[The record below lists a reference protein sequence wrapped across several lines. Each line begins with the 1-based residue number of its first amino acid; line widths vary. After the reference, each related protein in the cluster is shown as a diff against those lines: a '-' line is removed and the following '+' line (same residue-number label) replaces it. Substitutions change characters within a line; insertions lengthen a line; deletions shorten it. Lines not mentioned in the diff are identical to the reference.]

1 MLGPGPA
8 RARAAPPDMAKKILI
23 TLLALFAVVAV
34 VGMALP
40 KAYTV
45 SRSARIE
52 ASTERIFSLVGDLKA
67 WPAWE
72 PFSASDPTTRT
83 TLGERTAG
91 VGAKQSWVG
100 EGGSGNLTFT
110 SSDPTRGIAYDL
122 EFCNGGEPCPARSA
136 MEWTASGS
144 GVDVTW
150 TMSGDMDFPIVG
162 GYFALLADSMIG
174 PMFERGLERLE
185 QAAEKPAP

>member
-1 MLGPGPA
+1 
-8 RARAAPPDMAKKILI
+8 MAKKILI
-23 TLLALFAVVAV
+23 TLLVLFLAVAV

-40 KAYTV
+40 QAYSV

-52 ASTERIFSLVGDLKA
+52 APAERIFALVGDLQA

-83 TLGERTAG
+83 TLGERTSG
-91 VGAKQSWVG
+91 VGAQQSWTG
-100 EGGSGNLTFT
+100 EGGSGKLTFT
-110 SSDPTRGIAYDL
+110 SSDPARGIAYDL
-122 EFCNGGEPCPARSA
+122 EFHNGDEPSLARSA
-136 MEWTASGS
+136 MEWVASGS

-150 TMSGDMDFPIVG
+150 SMSGEMDFPIVG

-174 PMFERGLERLE
+174 PMFERGLERLG
-185 QAAEKPAP
+185 QAALKSAP